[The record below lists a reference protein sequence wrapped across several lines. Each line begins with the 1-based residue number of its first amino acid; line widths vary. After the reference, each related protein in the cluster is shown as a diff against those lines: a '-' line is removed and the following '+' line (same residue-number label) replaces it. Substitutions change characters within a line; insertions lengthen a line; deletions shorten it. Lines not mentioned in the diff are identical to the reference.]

1 MTIKVR
7 IICIFATMLALLGA
21 IIVTMGLNS
30 AAQKRVADAQLNR
43 LQSNKLADQLRQSSD
58 DLTRM
63 ARTYAVTGD
72 ATYEQ
77 YFFDILAI
85 RDGTAPRPHEYH
97 EIYWDFVTSSGER
110 PTSLGR
116 PAALMDLMKQI
127 GLSGEELAKL
137 EEAKKSSDDLTKLE
151 KEAFGAMKGLF
162 ADDLG
167 NLTVRREPDP
177 EFAREIL
184 HSSEYHKAKA
194 EIMRPI
200 GEFMK
205 LIDER
210 MHRELEAIQTQ
221 EVFFS
226 TTASVLT
233 VATLL
238 FSIFAF
244 FHIKRRA
251 VDPVVSL
258 ADIAQRIEHGHSDE
272 RATIT
277 ISSSDELGGLYRAFN
292 SMVDRTQD
300 AIAELAG
307 VNAELNVFVYS
318 VAHDLRAP
326 LRSMDGFSH
335 VLLEDYG
342 DMLDDEGREYLGRI
356 RRSSQQMAQ
365 LIDGLLALSRVTRRE
380 MKRAPV
386 DLSAL
391 ARSIADELQRAEP
404 GRAVEFVVEQG
415 LTVDGDTTL
424 LTTVLE
430 NLLGNAWK
438 FTSKQAKAQ
447 IDLGTID
454 HEGGKAY
461 FVRDDGAGFDMAYAD
476 KLFGAF

>member
-1 MTIKVR
+1 VKLTIKVQ

-21 IIVTMGLNS
+21 IIVAMGLNS
-30 AAQKRVADAQLNR
+30 AAQERVADAQLN
-43 LQSNKLADQLRQSSD
+43 LFQSNKLADQLRQSSD

-85 RDGTAPRPHEYH
+85 RDGTAPRPLEYH

-110 PTSLGR
+110 PTSSGR
-116 PAALMDLMKQI
+116 PAALMDLMEQI

-137 EEAKKSSDDLTKLE
+137 KEAKKNSDDLTKLE
-151 KEAFGAMKGLF
+151 MEAFGAMKGLF

-210 MHRELEAIQTQ
+210 MQRELEAVQTQ

-226 TTASVLT
+226 TMASVLT

-244 FHIKRRA
+244 FHVKRRA

-258 ADIAQRIEHGHSDE
+258 AAIAQRIEHGHSDE

-277 ISSSDELGGLYRAFN
+277 ISSSDELGVLYRAFN
-292 SMVDRTQD
+292 RSGAWTGSATCCSKIT
-300 AIAELAG
+300 AI
-307 VNAELNVFVYS
+307 S
-318 VAHDLRAP
+318 STTR
-326 LRSMDGFSH
+326 DGTISD
-335 VLLEDYG
+335 EYG
-342 DMLDDEGREYLGRI
+342 D
-356 RRSSQQMAQ
+356 
-365 LIDGLLALSRVTRRE
+365 
-380 MKRAPV
+380 
-386 DLSAL
+386 L
-391 ARSIADELQRAEP
+391 ARKWRS
-404 GRAVEFVVEQG
+404 
-415 LTVDGDTTL
+415 
-424 LTTVLE
+424 
-430 NLLGNAWK
+430 
-438 FTSKQAKAQ
+438 
-447 IDLGTID
+447 
-454 HEGGKAY
+454 
-461 FVRDDGAGFDMAYAD
+461 
-476 KLFGAF
+476 